1 MPYSI
6 EQRLEGAFLL
16 YEFSQYSEM
25 TNMAAS
31 ATIVGRFRVPR
42 ACTIQ
47 RMDAVYEVE
56 AGTGPAL
63 TFELRTGTTVLFS
76 SACTAAATMVSD
88 TAVAS
93 GQSANRDLGDE
104 LNLAV
109 TSANADND
117 FTGVTCQVWAVRR
130 TA

>member
-1 MPYSI
+1 MI
-6 EQRLEGAFLL
+6 H
-16 YEFSQYSEM
+16 
-25 TNMAAS
+25 
-31 ATIVGRFRVPR
+31 RFRVPR

-47 RMDAVYEVE
+47 RMDAVYETE
-56 AGTGPAL
+56 TGTGPAL

-76 SACTAAATMVSD
+76 SACTTAATMVSD
-88 TAVAS
+88 TTVAAS
-93 GQSANRDLGDE
+93 TSANRDVGDE

-117 FTGVTCQVWAVRR
+117 FVGVSCQVWAVRR